1 MTIELKPEQSRV
13 IDQAIAAGLI
23 GHPDEVVNLGVETLR
38 HRLEST
44 VAVERP
50 VNAEEWMNKFRAWA
64 HSHPPDTP
72 LLPDEAISRESIYAD
87 RGL

>member
-1 MTIELKPEQSRV
+1 MTIELKPEQSHV

-23 GHPDEVVNLGVETLR
+23 GHPDEVVNLGVESLR
-38 HRLEST
+38 HRLQSA
-44 VAVERP
+44 VAAERP

-64 HSHPPDTP
+64 HSHPADTP
-72 LLPDEAISRESIYAD
+72 LLTDEAISRESIYAD